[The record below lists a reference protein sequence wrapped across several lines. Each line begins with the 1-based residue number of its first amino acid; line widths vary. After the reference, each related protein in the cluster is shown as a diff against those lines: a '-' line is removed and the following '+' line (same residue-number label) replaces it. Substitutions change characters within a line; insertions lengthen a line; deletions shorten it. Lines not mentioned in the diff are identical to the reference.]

1 MGAELDV
8 QVLDIDVENRR
19 LSLGHKQVSEN
30 PWDNYEV
37 VFEEGSTH
45 EGEVKSAADKGFNV
59 WFADQEL
66 EAYCPARHASKEDG
80 SSIAVG
86 EKLGFV
92 VIEFNRD
99 NRRILVSHTQTF
111 KQVADSN
118 EGGKKSKGG
127 NKGGSSAVSAVN
139 NAVEKTTLGDLDSLA
154 RLKEE
159 MENNE

>member
-1 MGAELDV
+1 
-8 QVLDIDVENRR
+8 
-19 LSLGHKQVSEN
+19 
-30 PWDNYEV
+30 
-37 VFEEGSTH
+37 
-45 EGEVKSAADKGFNV
+45 
-59 WFADQEL
+59 
-66 EAYCPARHASKEDG
+66 
-80 SSIAVG
+80 
-86 EKLGFV
+86 LGFV

-127 NKGGSSAVSAVN
+127 NNGGSSAVSAVN